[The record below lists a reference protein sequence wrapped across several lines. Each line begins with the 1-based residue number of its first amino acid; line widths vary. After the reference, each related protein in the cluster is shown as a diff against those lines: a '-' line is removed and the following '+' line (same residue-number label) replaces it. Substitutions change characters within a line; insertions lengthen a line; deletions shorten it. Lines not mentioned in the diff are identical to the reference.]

1 MLKLIVKFFTLLSPL
16 LQKLG
21 VCATAGFIA
30 GAFAG
35 FILCV
40 YYYFLNPTPGPFTN
54 AQIVQ
59 LALLLALG
67 AWVLIVFAFVV
78 LVRVPFL
85 SIWYS
90 SLFNCILTCLLTVWV
105 VYKLDLWNIA
115 WFIGMLIGIWVGL
128 MLCYLNQLLKNKTY
142 GMHKQDPSMRG

>member
-1 MLKLIVKFFTLLSPL
+1 MLKLIVKLFTLLSPL

-35 FILCV
+35 FMLWT
-40 YYYFLNPTPGPFTN
+40 YYTFLNPTPGPFTS

-59 LALLLALG
+59 MALLLALG
-67 AWVLIVFAFVV
+67 AWLVLIFAFVI
-78 LVRVPFL
+78 LGRVPFL

-105 VYKLDLWNIA
+105 VYKLDLWIIA
-115 WFIGMLIGIWVGL
+115 YLIGMLIGIWVGL
-128 MLCYLNQLLKNKTY
+128 MLCYLNKILKNEKLW
-142 GMHKQDPSMRG
+142 HA